1 MLTQVPTMP
10 KSLEDYRTIIGDE
23 QADEIYRLA
32 ESLKGARVLHI
43 NATAFGGGVAELLSS
58 LVPLMN
64 DVGLPAEWQV
74 MQGAGEFYQ
83 VTKAVHNSLQG
94 MHVSWKPEM
103 WKTWEHYNLLSAELI
118 EKEYEYVVVHDPQPA
133 GMIHFL
139 QNNGWRAR
147 STKWIWRCH
156 IDSANAQAETW
167 DHLSP
172 YLEMYDAA
180 IFTTK
185 EFIKKDLAHP
195 KIRVIPPAIDPLSPK
210 NVPIS
215 PDVVEEVL
223 SRFNIDTSRPLILQA
238 ARMDAWKDPLGVMDA
253 YSLVKR
259 DIPGV
264 QLAFL
269 VAIADD
275 DPEGWEYLR
284 MAEKH
289 AGGDPDIHILPNVVH
304 GIGDMEV
311 NAFQAGSQV
320 VIQKSL
326 REGFGLSVSEAL
338 WKARPVVGG
347 RVGGI
352 PLQVIHG
359 KTGYLVRTPE
369 ECARWTGYLLQHPQR
384 ANDLGQHAREHVR
397 RNFLITR
404 YLKDYLRLFRS
415 LDRTK
420 VGMSVS
426 RNGRAGS

>member
-1 MLTQVPTMP
+1 MLTQVSTVP
-10 KSLEDYRTIIGDE
+10 KSLEDYRPIIGDE

-32 ESLKGARVLHI
+32 EHLKGARVLNI

-64 DVGLPAEWQV
+64 DVGLSAEWQI
-74 MQGAGEFYQ
+74 MKGADEFFQ

-94 MHVSWKPEM
+94 MHIAWKPEM
-103 WKTWEHYNLLSAELI
+103 WQTWEHYNLLSAELV
-118 EKEYEYVVVHDPQPA
+118 ENEYDYVVVHDPQPA

-172 YLEMYDAA
+172 YLEMYNAA
-180 IFTTK
+180 IFTMR
-185 EFIKKDLAHP
+185 EFVKKDLANP
-195 KIRVIPPAIDPLSPK
+195 KIWIVPPAIDPLSPK
-210 NVPIS
+210 NVPI
-215 PDVVEEVL
+215 PPEVVEEVL
-223 SRFNIDTSRPLILQA
+223 TRFNIDPTRPLILQA
-238 ARMDAWKDPLGVMDA
+238 ARMDAWKDPLGVLDA
-253 YSLVKR
+253 YSQVKR
-259 DIPGV
+259 DVPGV

-275 DPEGWEYLR
+275 DPEGWEYLQ
-284 MAEKH
+284 MAVDR
-289 AGGDPDIHILPNVVH
+289 AGEDPDIHILPNIVH
-304 GIGDMEV
+304 GIGDREV

-320 VIQKSL
+320 VIQKSI

-352 PLQVIHG
+352 PLQVVHG

-369 ECARWTGYLLQHPQR
+369 ECARRTRHLLQHPQK
-384 ANDLGQHAREHVR
+384 AEELGQQAREHVR

-404 YLKDYLRLFRS
+404 YLKDYLRLFTS
-415 LDRTK
+415 LDRS
-420 VGMSVS
+420 MIRVS
-426 RNGRAGS
+426 LGSG